1 MNGRGLLQQGPPHKT
16 VLYLAAVLYLSV
28 LYIRPAEIM
37 PSLEG
42 IPLVDW
48 LTVASTLIM
57 VGTLFVRPGRLK
69 VAAMDGYVLL
79 FWIAIVV
86 SNAAWGWLGGAY
98 KGFVDFAPV
107 VFFYLLVR
115 VAIDTPERLRG
126 FVHVFVA
133 LNVLLAINGIVQYH
147 TGVGIGNV
155 TTVGLEN
162 RIRGTGIFNDP
173 NDLGMT
179 LVMAVP
185 LLMWVVFERDR
196 PLWQRVFATLLS
208 APILTAIVYTSSRGA
223 MLGLCAVAI
232 VFALRRFKM
241 IPALTFGAVAVG
253 AVILLGPARVQAMD
267 SQENSAQSRIEA
279 WGQGLM
285 MLKSKPVFG
294 VGYSRFTEFHQKVAH
309 NSFVQTAA
317 ELGLVGAFVFIAMY
331 DTLFRILHRARKAA
345 ASLGPALSPSWMNAM
360 VASAAGMVMCGWFL
374 SRQYVA
380 VPFILLALA
389 GSIDRLVPAPAGGTL
404 PPLIAPAFRAVAVT
418 MVTLGVVYAMVLT
431 MGAW

>member
-1 MNGRGLLQQGPPHKT
+1 M
-16 VLYLAAVLYLSV
+16 LYLAAVIYLSV
-28 LYIRPAEIM
+28 LYIRPAEIV
-37 PSLEG
+37 PSLETV
-42 IPLVDW
+42 PLVDW
-48 LTVASTLIM
+48 LTIVSTLIM
-57 VGTLFVRPGRLK
+57 VGTIFVRPRRLS
-69 VAAMDGYVLL
+69 VSAMDGWVLL
-79 FWIAIVV
+79 FWVAIVV
-86 SNAAWGWLGGAY
+86 SNLAWGWFGGAY
-98 KGFVDFAPV
+98 MGFTEFAPV

-126 FVHVFVA
+126 FAHVFVF

-185 LLMWVVFERDR
+185 LLLWVVFESAR
-196 PLWQRVFATLLS
+196 PLWHRVLAIVLS
-208 APILTAIVYTSSRGA
+208 APIVTAIAYTSSRGA
-223 MLGLCAVAI
+223 MLGLCAVAM
-232 VFALRRFKM
+232 VFALRRFRM
-241 IPALTFGAVAVG
+241 IPALTFGAVAVSG
-253 AVILLGPARVQAMD
+253 VMLLGGTRAQAMT

-294 VGYSRFTEFHQKVAH
+294 VGYGRFTEFHNKVAH
-309 NSFVQTAA
+309 NSFIQTAA
-317 ELGLVGAFVFIAMY
+317 ELGLFGALIFIARY
-331 DTLFRILHRARKAA
+331 DTLFRILNRGRKGAA
-345 ASLGPALSPSWMNAM
+345 ALAPTLSPSWMNAM
-360 VASAAGMVMCGWFL
+360 IAAGAGMLVCGFFL

-380 VPFILLALA
+380 VPFILLAMA
-389 GSIDRLVPAPAGGTL
+389 GSIDGLVPKASGGTM
-404 PPLIAPAFRAVAVT
+404 PPFLWSGTRAVGLFFA
-418 MVTLGVVYAMVLT
+418 TLGAVYVMVLT

>member
-1 MNGRGLLQQGPPHKT
+1 M
-16 VLYLAAVLYLSV
+16 LYLAAVIYLSV
-28 LYIRPAEIM
+28 LYIRPAEIV
-37 PSLEG
+37 PSLETV
-42 IPLVDW
+42 PLVDW
-48 LTVASTLIM
+48 LTIVSTLIM
-57 VGTLFVRPGRLK
+57 VGTIFVRPRRLS
-69 VAAMDGYVLL
+69 VSPMDGWVLL
-79 FWIAIVV
+79 FWVAIVV
-86 SNAAWGWLGGAY
+86 SNLAWGWFGGAY
-98 KGFVDFAPV
+98 MGFTEFAPV

-126 FVHVFVA
+126 FAHVFVF

-185 LLMWVVFERDR
+185 LLLWVVFESAR
-196 PLWQRVFATLLS
+196 PLWHRVLAIVLS
-208 APILTAIVYTSSRGA
+208 APIVTAIAYTSSRGA
-223 MLGLCAVAI
+223 MLGLCAVAM
-232 VFALRRFKM
+232 VFALRRFRM
-241 IPALTFGAVAVG
+241 IPALTFGAVAVSG
-253 AVILLGPARVQAMD
+253 VMLLGGTRAQAMT

-294 VGYSRFTEFHQKVAH
+294 VGYGRFTEFHNKVAH
-309 NSFVQTAA
+309 NSFIQTAA
-317 ELGLVGAFVFIAMY
+317 ELGLFGALIFIAMY
-331 DTLFRILHRARKAA
+331 DTLFRILNRGRKGAA
-345 ASLGPALSPSWMNAM
+345 ALAPTLSPSWMNAM
-360 VASAAGMVMCGWFL
+360 IAAGAGMLVCGFFL

-380 VPFILLALA
+380 VPFILLAMA
-389 GSIDRLVPAPAGGTL
+389 GSIDGLVPKASGGTM
-404 PPLIAPAFRAVAVT
+404 PPFLWSGTRAVGLFFA
-418 MVTLGVVYAMVLT
+418 TLGAVYVMVLT